1 MVHICLLKST
11 CQRRILGQELG
22 IDNFNLADA
31 NKKRSGGCAGHSHSL
46 FFLLKPL
53 YILSSH
59 ITKRTFKEVRIT
71 KRSLDQN
78 HMETT
83 EIEPVKNMPAV
94 S

>member
-1 MVHICLLKST
+1 MQI
-11 CQRRILGQELG
+11 
-22 IDNFNLADA
+22 
-31 NKKRSGGCAGHSHSL
+31 KKDQVDVLVVVTRC